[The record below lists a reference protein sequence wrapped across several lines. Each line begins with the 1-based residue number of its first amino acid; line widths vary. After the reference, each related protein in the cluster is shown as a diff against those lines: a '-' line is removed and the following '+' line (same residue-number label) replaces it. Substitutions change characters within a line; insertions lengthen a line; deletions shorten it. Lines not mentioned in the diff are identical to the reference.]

1 MNGQERLSPM
11 HEVLGL
17 AHRFGQHIWMD
28 WESASAPD
36 SAVVPE
42 FSSPFWTAMVSVV
55 GATMPADPAPASCP
69 SGVDDVRAPIIHS
82 NPRIVS

>member
-1 MNGQERLSPM
+1 MARNASARCM
-11 HEVLGL
+11 RFL
-17 AHRFGQHIWMD
+17 ALRTDSGSTSGMD

-36 SAVVPE
+36 SAVVPD
-42 FSSPFWTAMVSVV
+42 FSSPFWTAMVSVA
-55 GATMPADPAPASCP
+55 GATMPAAPAPASCP

>member
-17 AHRFGQHIWMD
+17 AHRFGQHIWD
-28 WESASAPD
+28 GLGERLSTGFGGRA
-36 SAVVPE
+36 
-42 FSSPFWTAMVSVV
+42 PFWTAMVSVA
-55 GATMPADPAPASCP
+55 GATMPAAPAPASCP

>member
-17 AHRFGQHIWMD
+17 AHRFGQHIWD
-28 WESASAPD
+28 GL
-36 SAVVPE
+36 VVPD
-42 FSSPFWTAMVSVV
+42 FSSPFWTAMVSVA
-55 GATMPADPAPASCP
+55 GATMPAAPAPASCP